1 LEPLSK
7 IQMQNFS
14 CFYNIIKI
22 GYKKQIYFAATKHSK
37 IRVYK
42 YCCFRENCFYSHVKI
57 KLGIS
62 MECSKLSPKAAYNEL
77 LAAMIGGLFYGD

>member
-22 GYKKQIYFAATKHSK
+22 GYKKQIYSAAFKYS
-37 IRVYK
+37 IFRV
-42 YCCFRENCFYSHVKI
+42 NVQ
-57 KLGIS
+57 
-62 MECSKLSPKAAYNEL
+62 
-77 LAAMIGGLFYGD
+77 